1 MNPALPKSEAQYRGV
16 GSKAEP
22 QEIPVVKE
30 PDELH
35 PSQTPS
41 QPARPR
47 WHAPSPHAQSRSM
60 PITTR
65 HEWLTPPTINKYYAL
80 DLAPDR
86 SQQHEIRRD
95 PHIVLGNHL
104 SQCQMRYRADVS
116 RFTRDPSIFSWPSLR
131 KHSSTIPTLPAR

>member
-1 MNPALPKSEAQYRGV
+1 
-16 GSKAEP
+16 
-22 QEIPVVKE
+22 
-30 PDELH
+30 
-35 PSQTPS
+35 
-41 QPARPR
+41 
-47 WHAPSPHAQSRSM
+47 M

-104 SQCQMRYRADVS
+104 QPVPDAIPRRRVS
-116 RFTRDPSIFSWPSLR
+116 IHERPVNFFL
-131 KHSSTIPTLPAR
+131 A